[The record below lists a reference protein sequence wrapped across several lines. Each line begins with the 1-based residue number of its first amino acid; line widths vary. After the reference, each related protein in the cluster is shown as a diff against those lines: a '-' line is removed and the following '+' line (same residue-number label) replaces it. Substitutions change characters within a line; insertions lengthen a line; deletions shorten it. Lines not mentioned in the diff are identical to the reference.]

1 MVCNRSKSFI
11 FLLVFIGFL
20 SCKQDEQTI
29 LPKKSTITESVY
41 ASGHIRAKNQYNVYS
56 SANGTVAEVYVSEGD
71 TVIPGT
77 PLFKIHNAS
86 SDINR
91 QQALLNRELNDIKA
105 AENRLRDLELTAE
118 AAELKMMNDSLLYER
133 QLSLWSKQIGSKVE
147 LEQKKLA
154 FENSKKI
161 YQGSKLK
168 LLELRRQLDIIYR
181 QSDTN
186 VRLSEIQA
194 SEFIVKSQ
202 VKGRIYS
209 ISVEQGE
216 YASVQQPLAVI
227 GASDDFILEMKIDEN
242 DIAVLKTGQKVYVT
256 MDSYKGKTYEAVLSR
271 VLPLMNE
278 KSKSF
283 TAEAVFVN
291 FPELLYPNLT
301 FEANIL
307 IRTKEN
313 ALTVPRN
320 YLSEDSRLYLK
331 NGEIVKVSTGLK
343 DYQKVEITS
352 GLKGNEELILPQK

>member
-1 MVCNRSKSFI
+1 MVSCSLKWLVL
-11 FLLVFIGFL
+11 LLVFFGFY
-20 SCKQDEQTI
+20 SCKQDEQAI

-41 ASGHIRAKNQYNVYS
+41 ASGHIKAKNQYNVFTS
-56 SANGTVAEVYVSEGD
+56 VNGTVAELLVSEGD
-71 TVIPGT
+71 TVFPGT
-77 PLFKIHNAS
+77 PLFKIHNAT

-118 AAELKMMNDSLLYER
+118 AAELKMINDSLLFER
-133 QLSLWSKQIGSKVE
+133 QLSLWSKQIGSKVD

-154 FENSKKI
+154 FENSNKN

-168 LLELRRQLDIIYR
+168 LLELKRQLDIIYR
-181 QSDTN
+181 QSDAN

-209 ISVEQGE
+209 IAVQQGE

-227 GASDDFILEMKIDEN
+227 GASDEFILEMKIDEN
-242 DIAVLKTGQKVYVT
+242 DIAVLKAGQKVFVN

-283 TAEAVFVN
+283 TAEAVFVK
-291 FPELLYPNLT
+291 FPEVLYPNLT
-301 FEANIL
+301 LEANIL
-307 IRTKEN
+307 IRTKDN
-313 ALTVPRN
+313 VLTVPRN
-320 YLSEDSRLYLK
+320 YLSEDASLYLK
-331 NGEIVKVSTGLK
+331 NGEIIKVTTGLK

-352 GLKGNEELILPQK
+352 GLKGNEELILPKK